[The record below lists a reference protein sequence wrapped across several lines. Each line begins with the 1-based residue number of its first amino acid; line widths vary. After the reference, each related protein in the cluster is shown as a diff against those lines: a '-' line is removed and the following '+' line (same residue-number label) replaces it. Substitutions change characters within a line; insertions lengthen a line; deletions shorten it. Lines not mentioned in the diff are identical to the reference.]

1 MGGREKHQLS
11 FGDAATTSEAL
22 DTTRKGYRD
31 QLSMLK
37 GQKDNRN
44 WIMKF
49 VMTSKL
55 PLSNR
60 VATYEKNQLPKLD
73 ANSYQHFDRCF
84 YFYFSCAMFQLFV
97 AICHS
102 SISLCIVQ
110 SSRVS
115 LCIIQSSNKSE
126 C

>member
-11 FGDAATTSEAL
+11 FDDAATTSEAL
-22 DTTRKGYRD
+22 DTRRKGYRD

-60 VATYEKNQLPKLD
+60 VATYEKNHLPKLD
-73 ANSYQHFDRCF
+73 ANNYQPF
-84 YFYFSCAMFQLFV
+84 
-97 AICHS
+97 
-102 SISLCIVQ
+102 
-110 SSRVS
+110 
-115 LCIIQSSNKSE
+115 N
-126 C
+126 

>member
-73 ANSYQHFDRCF
+73 ANNYQPF
-84 YFYFSCAMFQLFV
+84 
-97 AICHS
+97 
-102 SISLCIVQ
+102 
-110 SSRVS
+110 
-115 LCIIQSSNKSE
+115 N
-126 C
+126 